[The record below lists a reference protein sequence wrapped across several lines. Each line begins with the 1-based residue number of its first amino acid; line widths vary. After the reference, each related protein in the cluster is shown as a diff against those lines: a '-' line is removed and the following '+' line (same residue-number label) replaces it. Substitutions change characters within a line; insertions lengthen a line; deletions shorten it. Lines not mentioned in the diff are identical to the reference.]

1 MLGNQQGGCTRCQTR
16 PGSPGPPGQTGPQGL
31 RGLPGMSGP
40 MGQPGHPGRPGH
52 PGINGLKGN
61 TSFRDNSMFLNLFF
75 RMLKNVHLSLQES
88 QVLMVRRVNLVE
100 PPLETKGLLGLQVN
114 LTPSPSLFHF
124 RKQCGSWLAVARR
137 CLLFNATCYFWV
149 LLLWAVQ

>member
-1 MLGNQQGGCTRCQTR
+1 
-16 PGSPGPPGQTGPQGL
+16 
-31 RGLPGMSGP
+31 MSGP

-114 LTPSPSLFHF
+114 LTPVVIIPFQKTMWKLIG
-124 RKQCGSWLAVARR
+124 CGTKMSII
-137 CLLFNATCYFWV
+137 
-149 LLLWAVQ
+149 